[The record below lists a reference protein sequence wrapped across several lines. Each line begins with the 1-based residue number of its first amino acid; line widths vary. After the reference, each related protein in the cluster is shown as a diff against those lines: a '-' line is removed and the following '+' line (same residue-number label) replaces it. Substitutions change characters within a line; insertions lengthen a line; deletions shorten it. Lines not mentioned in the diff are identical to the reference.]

1 MIDWNNPPINYAIAN
16 EVMKHSFA
24 IHNKGNQI
32 KMIITEEMIDYTLRC
47 LQYIAFNRDKIDKL
61 REMLISDGLNAI
73 EHRIAKATFDNI
85 EDVKKWCVY
94 FQELKDL
101 QEPSQIMW
109 MKIAEYLEQ
118 DFPNPNADYNEF
130 IRSMFDYYQAVFLL
144 LTQMKEEESIKLL
157 LALFTDAD
165 HKEYATV
172 LNIINDVLSGRHLL

>member
-32 KMIITEEMIDYTLRC
+32 DLIITEEMIDYTLRC

-109 MKIAEYLEQ
+109 MKIL
-118 DFPNPNADYNEF
+118 P
-130 IRSMFDYYQAVFLL
+130 
-144 LTQMKEEESIKLL
+144 SICK
-157 LALFTDAD
+157 F
-165 HKEYATV
+165 
-172 LNIINDVLSGRHLL
+172 